1 MAEINRYV
9 TRGIPPENVKIIGA
23 GNVEIPALYF
33 WVFSNFRFK
42 RQKNQVMVFILL
54 NDYTDKKAYK
64 QTIKIICF
72 KESYE
77 YEMSILQ

>member
-1 MAEINRYV
+1 VNVGGENSEGV
-9 TRGIPPENVKIIGA
+9 CTR
-23 GNVEIPALYF
+23 
-33 WVFSNFRFK
+33 
-42 RQKNQVMVFILL
+42 QVMVFILL